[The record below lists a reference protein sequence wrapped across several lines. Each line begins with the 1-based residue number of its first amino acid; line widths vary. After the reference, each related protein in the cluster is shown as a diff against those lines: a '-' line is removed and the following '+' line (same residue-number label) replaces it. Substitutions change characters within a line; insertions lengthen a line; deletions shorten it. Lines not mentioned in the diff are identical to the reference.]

1 MSEIKI
7 RELIILIVIRK
18 VTMSL
23 EYLNFG
29 CFILCVLQLFLLL
42 VFDFLGL
49 QLKSLQVNNFHR
61 GL

>member
-7 RELIILIVIRK
+7 RELIVLIVIRK
-18 VTMSL
+18 VTMRL

-29 CFILCVLQLFLLL
+29 CFILCVLQLFLFF
-42 VFDFLGL
+42 VFDFLSL